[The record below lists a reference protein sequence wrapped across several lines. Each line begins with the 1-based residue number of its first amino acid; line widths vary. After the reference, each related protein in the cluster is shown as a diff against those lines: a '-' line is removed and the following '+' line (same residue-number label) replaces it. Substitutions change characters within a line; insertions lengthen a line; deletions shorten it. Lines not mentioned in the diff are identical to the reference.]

1 MKDQFKTNK
10 KSINKN
16 TRNHKPYA
24 VNHFESLHNLSPIP
38 KIQSKN
44 ILSLTRIH
52 RYQYLQ

>member
-1 MKDQFKTNK
+1 MKDQFKGNK

-52 RYQYLQ
+52 R